1 MAVSGVWAKV
11 QPLAGI
17 FTDVETG
24 ELVMNLEYDTQ
35 VSRKEWLWFLRE
47 WAGIFKTIRVEAPVC
62 LEMCSMA
69 VRMGG
74 YRCMG
79 AWLDCRGDSVT

>member
-1 MAVSGVWAKV
+1 MKMSIGELCMMSHIPWAKV

-35 VSRKEWLWFLRE
+35 VSWKEWQWFLRE
-47 WAGIFKTIRVEAPVC
+47 WARY
-62 LEMCSMA
+62 L
-69 VRMGG
+69 
-74 YRCMG
+74 
-79 AWLDCRGDSVT
+79 